1 MAQLRTNLAAVDPV
15 WDRICDEARQ
25 AVTDEPLIGSL
36 VHSGILHHASF
47 ERALAYRFAMKL
59 SSCEMPA
66 QILREI
72 ADEAHDAEPELGRA
86 ARADLVAVYERD
98 PACHRFLQPV
108 LYFKGY
114 QAFQAY
120 RVGHWLWA

>member
-1 MAQLRTNLAAVDPV
+1 MAQVRTNVAAVDPV
-15 WDRICDEARQ
+15 WSRICDEARQ
-25 AVTDEPLIGSL
+25 AVAEEPLMGGM
-36 VHSGILHHASF
+36 VHSGILHHTSF

-59 SSCEMPA
+59 NSAEMPA

-72 ADEAHDAEPELGRA
+72 ADEAHDGDPELGRA

-108 LYFKGY
+108 LYF
-114 QAFQAY
+114 
-120 RVGHWLWA
+120 